1 MSSDALTEW
10 MKRQGL
16 APIDVSLIC
25 GVSDRSVRSWM
36 SGRHP
41 IPRSV
46 ALITQAVDDGR
57 IDLLWLA
64 MAVGRIEAGAA

>member
-10 MKRQGL
+10 MKRRGL
-16 APIDVSLIC
+16 TPIDVSLIC

-46 ALITQAVDDGR
+46 VLITQAVDDDR